1 MNDDIAH
8 DSSKS
13 QYSSGLRSTNINVVD
28 LLEKIQQQT
37 DELESERQ
45 QRLNLQRQLR
55 ELARIETSRLF
66 L

>member
-8 DSSKS
+8 DSS
-13 QYSSGLRSTNINVVD
+13 SGLPSTNINVVD

-45 QRLNLQRQLR
+45 QRLNLERRLR
-55 ELARIETSRLF
+55 EVAIINNL
-66 L
+66 

>member
-8 DSSKS
+8 DSSRRPC
-13 QYSSGLRSTNINVVD
+13 SSGLLSTNINVVD

-45 QRLNLQRQLR
+45 QRLNLERQLR
-55 ELARIETSRLF
+55 ELALINNL
-66 L
+66 